1 MIRLATYLV
10 PVLIAG
16 FLFFA
21 WNRPHAEVDFN
32 AEVRPLLND
41 KCMGCHGGVKQAGG
55 FSMLFPEEA
64 VQPGESGRP
73 PIVPGH
79 PDSSEIMNRVT
90 HHDPEERMPAEGAP
104 LNQEEIELLET
115 WIAQGAAWETHWAY
129 LPVAE
134 QEIPSAPASW
144 VRHPIDAFVHEKAK
158 EAGLTP
164 SPPADCYTLARR
176 VSFDLIG
183 LPPDSDQVQDL
194 CTNFSDQSYTDYI
207 DSLLASPHYGEH
219 MAAMWLD
226 LARYAD
232 TKGYRPDLHR
242 EMWRFRDWVIDAFN
256 SDMPFD
262 QFSIEQLAGDLL
274 PAPTDEQLLATA
286 FHRNTMTND
295 EGGSDDREFRVAAV
309 LDRVNTTFEV
319 WQGTTMSCV
328 QCHSHPYDPFRHEDY
343 FKVYAFFNNTEDRD
357 RGDDWPRWPTYSHA
371 QKASMDSLLTAI
383 EELQG
388 RPSDTTLS
396 LEQRRQQ
403 ALLPTIESGL
413 SANTYQAEFNG
424 GTGLRVYGDS
434 AFFQVDIPGS
444 YTTSRLSLHYAARNL
459 GGQVAV
465 HAGAPDGP
473 VIGATQMLAASDNW
487 STVLTRELVLN
498 RNATAEQVY
507 LVFSPLP
514 GEKNFTLNISHV
526 NLAPRSP
533 ASLDSLQARLHR
545 IRPIETPVMK
555 ELPEAEKRVTTLFER
570 GNWLTPGDTLQA
582 GVPGMLPQLPDEPD
596 LSRLDLAAWLFKTD
610 NPLTA
615 RVTVNRLWAWIFGN
629 GLVETLED
637 FGTQGATPSHPELLD
652 WLAIALQTEYDWKIK
667 PLLRDWVLSSTYRQ
681 SSEMT
686 PAAIE
691 ADPQNKWL
699 ARAPRKRLSAEQIRD
714 QGLVVSGLFNNEI
727 YGPSVMPEQPPG
739 IWSVQLRPHIKWR
752 NSTGKDKYRRGLYT
766 YWRRSSP
773 YPSMITFDS
782 PSREFCLSRR
792 VQTNTPL
799 QAFVTLNDPVY
810 VEMAQALAKKMWES
824 KALDPAQQ
832 IAFGY
837 QRALIAPI
845 PESTL
850 GSLTSLYETS
860 VQHYSSQPDSVR
872 AQAAGLEQ
880 ATPEQ
885 AALVQIASSLLNLDA
900 YLTKE

>member
-41 KCMGCHGGVKQAGG
+41 KCLGCHGGVKQAGG

-134 QEIPSAPASW
+134 QEIPRAPATW
-144 VRHPIDAFVHEKAK
+144 VRHPIDAFIHEKAK

-176 VSFDLIG
+176 VSFDLTG
-183 LPPDSDQVQDL
+183 LPPDADQVQDL
-194 CTNFSDQSYTDYI
+194 CSNFSDQSYTDYI

-262 QFSIEQLAGDLL
+262 QFSMEQLAGDLL

-328 QCHSHPYDPFRHEDY
+328 QCHSHPYDPYRHEDY

-396 LEQRRQQ
+396 FKLRRQK

-413 SANTYQAEFNG
+413 SADTYQAEFNG

-434 AFFQVDIPGS
+434 AYFQVDIPGS

-473 VIGATQMLAASDNW
+473 VIGATQTLGASDNW
-487 STVLTRELVLN
+487 STVLTRELALN
-498 RNATAEQVY
+498 RNASAEQVY

-514 GEKNFTLNISHV
+514 DEKNFTLNISHV

-533 ASLDSLQARLHR
+533 ASLDSLQTRLHR

-596 LSRLDLAAWLFKTD
+596 LSRLDLAAWLFERD

-629 GLVETLED
+629 GIVETLED

-652 WLAIALQTEYDWKIK
+652 WLAIAFQTEYGWKIK

-810 VEMAQALAKKMWES
+810 VEMAQALARNMWES
-824 KALDPAQQ
+824 EAQDPAQQ

-837 QRALIAPI
+837 QWALIAPI

-872 AQAAGLEQ
+872 AQAAGQEQ